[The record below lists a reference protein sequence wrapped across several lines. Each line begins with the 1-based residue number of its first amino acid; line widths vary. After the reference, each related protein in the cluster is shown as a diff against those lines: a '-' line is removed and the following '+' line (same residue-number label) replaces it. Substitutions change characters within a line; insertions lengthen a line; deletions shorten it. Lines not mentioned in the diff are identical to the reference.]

1 MSGLREEER
10 LAAELI
16 EARRNAETPEERRRI
31 RSAALR
37 TKREREKALRA
48 ERHDFAVGARVSVT
62 DQPSLA
68 GMTGVIARTDG
79 RSAVVAFGGSLTMTI
94 EVWRLSAHVVNATTI
109 AAQSAIRRQ

>member
-1 MSGLREEER
+1 VSGLREEER

-68 GMTGVIARTDG
+68 GMTGVIAKTDG
-79 RSAVVAFGGSLTMTI
+79 RSAVVAFGGLLTMTT
-94 EVWRLSAHVVNATTI
+94 EAWPLSAHVVNAITI
-109 AAQSAIRRQ
+109 AA